1 LQRRWMQKWKVNREA
16 LHTVVIK
23 DNIDTADKMQTTAGS
38 LALKEILL
46 PKMLCSR
53 ET

>member
-1 LQRRWMQKWKVNREA
+1 MDAEMKAGKERP
-16 LHTVVIK
+16 LHGIPVVIK

-38 LALKEILL
+38 LALEEILL
-46 PKMLCSR
+46 PKMLLVV

>member
-1 LQRRWMQKWKVNREA
+1 MDAEMKANREA
-16 LHTVVIK
+16 LTRYTVVIK